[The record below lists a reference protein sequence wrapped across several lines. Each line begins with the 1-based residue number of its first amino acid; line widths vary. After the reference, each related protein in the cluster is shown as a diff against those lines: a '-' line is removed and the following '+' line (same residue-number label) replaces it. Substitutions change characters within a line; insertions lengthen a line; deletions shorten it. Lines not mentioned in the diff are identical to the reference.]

1 MVGKGEGGMGREA
14 GVSRRKLLYRVNKQ
28 ESPAGEQKNYIKYPM
43 IKHNGKEDKKERV
56 YVCICVCI
64 CIYITES
71 LLGTTEMN
79 NRCKSTRLQ

>member
-43 IKHNGKEDKKERV
+43 IKHNGKEDKKNVSMYV
-56 YVCICVCI
+56 YVCV
-64 CIYITES
+64 CIYISES
-71 LLGTTEMN
+71 LLGTAEMN
-79 NRCKSTRLQ
+79 NHCKSTRLQ